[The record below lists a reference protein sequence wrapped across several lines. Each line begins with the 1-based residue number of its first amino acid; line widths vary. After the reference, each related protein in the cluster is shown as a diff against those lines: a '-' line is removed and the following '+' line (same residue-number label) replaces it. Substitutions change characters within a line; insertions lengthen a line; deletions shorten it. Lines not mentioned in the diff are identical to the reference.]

1 MHYNMSDSKV
11 KKEVSEFKTKY
22 ISNNVSSNMACLT
35 LSGNPQPFVKLI
47 DILIQSKDFDRPDGY
62 YFAQAT
68 STLYIFEHFAFDC
81 SPTNRNGSSLRRN
94 TTQVNQEVEREI
106 KSSITAYDSVKVID
120 QGYSVKDGNKI
131 TYIMGADG
139 VKYRDNYIASFK
151 KFYEDHNGKINE
163 YIENCK
169 SKIGITPNKVI
180 ISFLVEDVTVFGTH
194 YKRNNNMGEPVILL
208 STKQFLEIFKNS
220 KVDYVFFGVLN
231 DCFLVICDR
240 SIINDDPSKY
250 IDLLNE
256 EFYVIPAV
264 PVITAAKK
272 FNEM

>member
-1 MHYNMSDSKV
+1 MSGSNEKN
-11 KKEVSEFKTKY
+11 EVSVFRTKY
-22 ISNNVSSNMACLT
+22 ISNNVSSNVAYLS
-35 LSGNPQPFVKLI
+35 LSGNQQPFVKLI
-47 DILIQSKDFDRPDGY
+47 EMFMQSKDFERPDGY
-62 YFAQAT
+62 YFDQAT

-94 TTQVNQEVEREI
+94 TKQVNNEIEREI
-106 KSSITAYDSVKVID
+106 ENSLTDYNSVKVVD
-120 QGYSVKDGNKI
+120 QGYGEKNGNKI
-131 TYIMGADG
+131 TYVMGADG
-139 VKYRDNYIASFK
+139 DKYRDNYIASFK
-151 KFYEDHNGKINE
+151 KFYEDHNGKVSE

-169 SKIGITPNKVI
+169 NEIDITPNKVV

-194 YKRNNNMGEPVILL
+194 YKCNGNIGAPVILL
-208 STKQFLEIFKNS
+208 FTKQFLEIFKNS
-220 KVDYVFFGVLN
+220 KVDYVFFGALN
-231 DCFLVICDR
+231 DRYLMICDR

-272 FNEM
+272 FNKM

>member
-1 MHYNMSDSKV
+1 MSNNKV
-11 KKEVSEFKTKY
+11 KKEVSEFRTKY
-22 ISNNVSSNMACLT
+22 ISNNVSSNVACLT
-35 LSGNPQPFVKLI
+35 LSGNQQPLVELI
-47 DILIQSKDFDRPDGY
+47 EMLMQSKDFDRPDGY
-62 YFAQAT
+62 YFAPAT

-94 TTQVNQEVEREI
+94 TTQVNLEVEREI
-106 KSSITAYDSVKVID
+106 KSSVTDYDSVKVID

-139 VKYRDNYIASFK
+139 DKYRDNYIASFK

-194 YKRNNNMGEPVILL
+194 YKRNGNIGEPVILL

-220 KVDYVFFGVLN
+220 KVDYVFFGSLN
-231 DCFLVICDR
+231 DRYLVICDR
-240 SIINDDPSKY
+240 STLNDDPSKY
-250 IDLLNE
+250 VDLFNE
-256 EFYVIPAV
+256 EFYIIPAA
-264 PVITAAKK
+264 PLFTAAKK
-272 FNEM
+272 I